1 VDDHEQNSLPL
12 KWKAGPAPT
21 ESNRGKEVKKEA
33 LAKALLE
40 KQEDS
45 LQEFSAQEIQEWFSA
60 KELAE
65 LSSESYIC
73 AGNKYF
79 YALVSDAFQPAS
91 EKQVA
96 DTADWLAKRIVYS
109 AWRILPADLR
119 TKMIAKVDAEQE
131 HMYSQD
137 LSRVRWVEL
146 GHDEPKDGKDVTEKM
161 KTFVDGMQG
170 ADETEKMLKII
181 NGMGAMKEFSFEKM
195 EEAFGSSFDQSYVKV
210 GDKYYQPH
218 DEVAPCFED
227 FPHA

>member
-1 VDDHEQNSLPL
+1 MDDHEQNSLPL

-161 KTFVDGMQG
+161 KTIVDGMQG
-170 ADETEKMLKII
+170 ADCSCSHCRHRTARRGRLSCRRKDTETCSSSSPVFSLLFLTVLACTPAE
-181 NGMGAMKEFSFEKM
+181 GVPQAMSM
-195 EEAFGSSFDQSYVKV
+195 DL
-210 GDKYYQPH
+210 
-218 DEVAPCFED
+218 
-227 FPHA
+227 